1 MSTPDPSSIPP
12 FGHLHAAFP
21 PSPRR
26 GLVKCAP
33 QGGEVHV
40 TLKDKPPYSGWNV
53 K

>member
-1 MSTPDPSSIPP
+1 MSPPEWSYTSTSGDLPVSLFPS
-12 FGHLHAAFP
+12 LH
-21 PSPRR
+21 R